1 MPKGLKEEANQQ
13 KLNNFVSPSSVSP
26 APHPVQP
33 TKVQP
38 TKGNPNTK
46 KPNQDNSTPS
56 INSTK
61 ENTSE
66 SKKRKKNSGDKPPTK
81 KLMADKELQN
91 MDLETRFNEL
101 EARLSTKITEN
112 VTENVNSNLQ
122 GLKDTVGTFD
132 TTLKYDGW
140 NAGIQGRSF

>member
-1 MPKGLKEEANQQ
+1 MPKGLKEEVNQQ
-13 KLNNFVSPSSVSP
+13 KLNNFVAPSSVSP
-26 APHPVQP
+26 SPHP
-33 TKVQP
+33 VQP

-46 KPNQDNSTPS
+46 KPNQDNITPS
-56 INSTK
+56 INSKK

-91 MDLETRFNEL
+91 MDLDTRFNEL

-132 TTLKYDGW
+132 NTLKTAMTTMTTAL
-140 NAGIQGRSF
+140 NKLIVM